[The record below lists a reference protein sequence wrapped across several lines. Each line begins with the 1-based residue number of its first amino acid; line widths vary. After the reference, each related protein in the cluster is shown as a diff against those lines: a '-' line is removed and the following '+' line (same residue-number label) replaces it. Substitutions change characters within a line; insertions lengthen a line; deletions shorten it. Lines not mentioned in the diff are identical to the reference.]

1 MYKKQ
6 LEHKDYIYLFKAF
19 FFFFLWSWISSSHLS
34 LNHSQLKSLTTRDM
48 NNSEEFLTKT
58 NLRAMRMFSHR
69 IVLYSS
75 NLSLI
80 TGVRCVLAQL
90 ELWNVFEG
98 QTEWTFGL
106 SVSLSVGLFPPNRR
120 FVSTVCQRVWDT
132 VSLRESQPSG
142 HTQPHNDFWRA
153 RRKWGND
160 LVIYLGGTLHLWAQ
174 EFTDIS
180 SGWHCL
186 TLNDLKSVKT
196 TAMDVHVLWKP
207 RLAIWCGSDA
217 VNKTWSSLFAFS
229 CLFSYWAV
237 NDCN

>member
-1 MYKKQ
+1 MNTK
-6 LEHKDYIYLFKAF
+6 ITFLFVQRS
-19 FFFFLWSWISSSHLS
+19 FFLSSLISYSHLS
-34 LNHSQLKSLTTRDM
+34 LTHTQLKSLTTHDM
-48 NNSEEFLTKT
+48 NNLEEFLTEAKLSPT
-58 NLRAMRMFSHR
+58 QMFSPR
-69 IVLYSS
+69 FALYSS

-90 ELWNVFEG
+90 KLWNVFEG

-106 SVSLSVGLFPPNRR
+106 SVSLSVGPFPPNRR
-120 FVSTVCQRVWDT
+120 FVSTVCQRVWDI

-160 LVIYLGGTLHLWAQ
+160 LVIYLWGTLHLWAQ

-186 TLNDLKSVKT
+186 TLNDLKSVKSNCNGCARPLKT
-196 TAMDVHVLWKP
+196 SP
-207 RLAIWCGSDA
+207 RHLVRFRCGE
-217 VNKTWSSLFAFS
+217 
-229 CLFSYWAV
+229 
-237 NDCN
+237 

>member
-1 MYKKQ
+1 
-6 LEHKDYIYLFKAF
+6 
-19 FFFFLWSWISSSHLS
+19 
-34 LNHSQLKSLTTRDM
+34 M

-58 NLRAMRMFSHR
+58 KLRAMRMFSHR
-69 IVLYSS
+69 IVLYSN

-106 SVSLSVGLFPPNRR
+106 SASLSVGPFPPNRR
-120 FVSTVCQRVWDT
+120 FVSTVCQRVWDI

-174 EFTDIS
+174 EFTDIP

-186 TLNDLKSVKT
+186 TLNDLKSIKT
-196 TAMDVHVLWKP
+196 TAWMCTSFEN
-207 RLAIWCGSDA
+207 LASPFGA
-217 VNKTWSSLFAFS
+217 VQMRWIKHEAPYLPFLVCFRIE
-229 CLFSYWAV
+229 L
-237 NDCN
+237 